1 MSTNRFNNKKM
12 MKYLLKKKLLS
23 TGLLALITLYM
34 INIGTSLKICKN
46 TCIQYYWIV
55 LLNQRKEKFFFFK
68 IMWHTTW
75 QTMGNHIKITE
86 IHSNEKKNLGI
97 MFNSLKKWCSG
108 FHVQVPLFVARKKM
122 ESITLKHEVMQ
133 CKIDNF
139 VME

>member
-1 MSTNRFNNKKM
+1 MFTNRFNNKKM
-12 MKYLLKKKLLS
+12 MEYLLIKEI
-23 TGLLALITLYM
+23 TFNWLAGFNYLNM
-34 INIGTSLKICKN
+34 INIGISLKICKN
-46 TCIQYYWIV
+46 TSIQYYWIV

-75 QTMGNHIKITE
+75 QKMGNHIKITE